1 MFLFP
6 VLFLKAN
13 VLMHQKTIN
22 LKKKLQ
28 TTNTVFYIFCLI
40 INLAI
45 IWILFFLFQ
54 LRSCK
59 EFASHAEIFRRTSVT
74 RDGGSTSWRKTLTFA
89 HIASIVEIMC
99 LTETGEPLEKCI
111 QYCVQTKR

>member
-28 TTNTVFYIFCLI
+28 TTNTVIYIFCLI

-59 EFASHAEIFRRTSVT
+59 EFASHAEIFRRKSVA
-74 RDGGSTSWRKTLTFA
+74 RDEVA
-89 HIASIVEIMC
+89 QA
-99 LTETGEPLEKCI
+99 GEKLLLLVFGNKFCSNNG
-111 QYCVQTKR
+111 

>member
-1 MFLFP
+1 
-6 VLFLKAN
+6 
-13 VLMHQKTIN
+13 MHQKTIN

-28 TTNTVFYIFCLI
+28 TTNTVIYIFCLI

-59 EFASHAEIFRRTSVT
+59 EFASHAEIFRKKSVT
-74 RDGGSTSWRKTLTFA
+74 RDEVA
-89 HIASIVEIMC
+89 QA
-99 LTETGEPLEKCI
+99 GEKLLLLVFGNKS
-111 QYCVQTKR
+111 VQTMDELRHVTYKKTVTNKVSVYTVYINKYKSPQQG